1 MFKLKN
7 KNKMKKI
14 TITYEIP
21 EGYEFNEKALSF
33 DNIFK
38 KKNIEPIIRWVNGDV
53 EINADG
59 EHFLLD
65 ASNVTGISDWNDAK
79 RYCKDILFKDEEEGQ
94 LPTINQLKVIHKYF
108 DRINEVINE
117 NNGYLLYRGWY
128 WSCEEKNEFC
138 AWGVVMYNGNTGYN
152 GKYDDNYVRAVS
164 AL

>member
-7 KNKMKKI
+7 KKKKI

-53 EINADG
+53 EINVDG

-65 ASNVTGISDWNDAK
+65 ASNPTAVCNWNIAK
-79 RYCKDILFKDEEEGQ
+79 RYCKNIFFNDKEGQ
-94 LPTINQLKVIHKYF
+94 LPTINQLKVIVKYF
-108 DRINEVINE
+108 DKINDVINE
-117 NNGYLLYRGWY
+117 NNGYPLNRGWY
-128 WSCEEKNEFC
+128 WTCEEKNEFC
-138 AWGVVMYNGNTGYN
+138 AWYVTMDDGNPGNFNKLSPY
-152 GKYDDNYVRAVS
+152 YVRSVCP
-164 AL
+164 L